1 MTVPEHDVCGLVRE
15 LVAALDGLGD
25 ALAANDLTGLLA
37 SEPRLAQ
44 AAAALSAASAR
55 ADADPALRRDL
66 DKARQALRRCAH
78 LGEGLASFVECSL
91 FAQGRAIDY
100 ARHGRP
106 AAAAGVHALTARG

>member
-15 LVAALDGLGD
+15 LVAALDALGD

-44 AAAALSAASAR
+44 ASAAVTAASAR
-55 ADADPALRRDL
+55 AAADPALRHEL
-66 DKARQALRRCAH
+66 DNARQALRRCAH
-78 LGEGLASFVECSL
+78 LGEGLSSFVECSL
-91 FAQGRAIDY
+91 FAQGRIDY

>member
-15 LVAALDGLGD
+15 LVAALDGVGD
-25 ALAANDLTGLLA
+25 ALAANDLPGLLA

-44 AAAALSAASAR
+44 ASAAVLAAAAAR
-55 ADADPALRRDL
+55 DADPALRSEL
-66 DKARQALRRCAH
+66 DRARHALRRCEH
-78 LGEGLASFVECSL
+78 LGDGLTSFVECSL

-106 AAAAGVHALTARG
+106 APTAGVHALTARG